1 MYACFSLSYGTL
13 YFPGLSYKTEEKEKE
28 TQQVLCTRIY
38 IYVYCIY
45 TSTSILRGKTLTREQ
60 VQATWYTY
68 QNNATY
74 VNFKIHWAKAV
85 HYGTISPGC

>member
-38 IYVYCIY
+38 IYICILY
-45 TSTSILRGKTLTREQ
+45 IYINFYTSRENINKRTSTSH
-60 VQATWYTY
+60 VV
-68 QNNATY
+68 Y
-74 VNFKIHWAKAV
+74 V
-85 HYGTISPGC
+85 SE